1 MLIGDDAEGNIIGCG
16 IIGATVGEIDGA
28 DSGRG
33 YIVLSIR
40 TICFTPCMTGSP
52 ILIPGGG
59 TMV

>member
-28 DSGRG
+28 GDGRG

-40 TICFTPCMTGSP
+40 AICFTPCMKGSP
-52 ILIPGGG
+52 ILIPDGGA
-59 TMV
+59 VV